1 MEKQAQACQAQ
12 SSGWH
17 QTQRETGEQGLIGH
31 TVLASRQE
39 FASMPSIE
47 LHAAQRDELE
57 TIENLM
63 QFYTYDFSEW
73 LPLKLSEHGF
83 FSLRPLSDYWQK
95 PATRPFLIRV
105 DGELAGFVTVDDNT
119 HLPGADYNI
128 GYLFVSRRFRGQGV
142 ARFVVSTLL
151 SRFPGQWQIFHIEA
165 NLPARLFWAT
175 VMPDLSAGGFTRHFL
190 TVEGYP
196 CTLYRFEAPA
206 PPA

>member
-1 MEKQAQACQAQ
+1 
-12 SSGWH
+12 
-17 QTQRETGEQGLIGH
+17 
-31 TVLASRQE
+31 
-39 FASMPSIE
+39 MPSIE

-73 LPLKLSEHGF
+73 LPLKLGEYGLF
-83 FSLRPLSDYWQK
+83 NILPMPDYWRN
-95 PATRPFLIRV
+95 PATRPFLIKV
-105 DGELAGFVTVDDNT
+105 DGELAGFVTVDNQV

-165 NLPARLFWAT
+165 NQPARLFWAA
-175 VMPDLSAGGFTRHFL
+175 VMQGLKVDGFTLHQQVVDR
-190 TVEGYP
+190 YP
-196 CTLYRFEAPA
+196 CIFYRFECPSLSS
-206 PPA
+206 